1 MELTAGAV
9 VIIFLLLLYLE
20 TKRRNARHLQLIA
33 EEKSDIAGAS
43 RMTAT
48 MAVFYPDAQT
58 TVIMGASEEFGAFYY
73 RVLRQTK
80 VINRSKINLSNI
92 SRVELLINSQL
103 QEFSCSSEQPTSS
116 LKATEISN
124 KVLSRFS
131 PDTLKS
137 LWRVGLRIIFLSETG
152 SEKTLEITVLRSSD
166 ERQRFKR
173 VQLLKSAVWWCE
185 FLNIGSR
192 QARHVR
198 ARLEAEAGQ

>member
-1 MELTAGAV
+1 MEFTVGAV
-9 VIIFLLLLYLE
+9 VVIFLLFIYLE
-20 TKRRNARHLQLIA
+20 TKRRNARQLQLIA
-33 EEKSDIAGAS
+33 EEKSEIAAAS

-48 MAVFYPDAQT
+48 LAVFYPDAQT
-58 TVIMGASEEFGAFYY
+58 TVIMGASEEFGALYY

-92 SRVELLINSQL
+92 SRVELLLNGQP
-103 QEFSCSSEQPTSS
+103 QEVSCSSDQPTSS

-131 PDTLKS
+131 PDTIKS
-137 LWRVGLRIIFLSETG
+137 LRRVGLRIIFLSETG
-152 SEKTLEITVLRSSD
+152 SEKALEITVLRSGD

-173 VQLLKSAVWWCE
+173 VELLKSAVWWCE

-198 ARLEAEAGQ
+198 ARLEAEPGG

>member
-1 MELTAGAV
+1 MELTVAAV
-9 VIIFLLLLYLE
+9 VIIFLLFTYLE
-20 TKRRNARHLQLIA
+20 TKRRNARQLQLIA
-33 EEKSDIAGAS
+33 EEKSDIAAAS
-43 RMTAT
+43 GMTAT

-58 TVIMGASEEFGAFYY
+58 TVIMGASEEFGALYY

-92 SRVELLINSQL
+92 MRVELLINGQPQDL
-103 QEFSCSSEQPTSS
+103 SCSSEQPTTS
-116 LKATEISN
+116 LKATEIAN

-137 LWRVGLRIIFLSETG
+137 IQRVGLRIIFLSETG
-152 SEKTLEITVLRSSD
+152 SEKALEITVLRAGD

-173 VQLLKSAVWWCE
+173 FQLLKNAVWWCE

-198 ARLEAEAGQ
+198 ARLEAEPEA

>member
-1 MELTAGAV
+1 MEFTVGAV
-9 VIIFLLLLYLE
+9 VVIFLLFIYLE
-20 TKRRNARHLQLIA
+20 ARRRNARHQQLIA
-33 EEKSDIAGAS
+33 EEKGDIAGAS

-58 TVIMGASEEFGAFYY
+58 TVVMGASEEYGALYY

-92 SRVELLINSQL
+92 ARAELLFNDQL
-103 QEFSCSSEQPTSS
+103 QELTCSSEQPTSS

-137 LWRVGLRIIFLSETG
+137 LRRVGLRIIFLSETG
-152 SEKTLEITVLRSSD
+152 SEKTLEITVLRAAD

-185 FLNIGSR
+185 FLNISSK

-198 ARLEAEAGQ
+198 ARLEADSGE